1 MLGTAE
7 RTSKI
12 LCVARNYSDIETERE
27 APIESRMLE
36 ASIFLKPASALSS
49 LINDVNLSGYI
60 DVVCETELALLL
72 GCRINRSSNGC
83 STAEASNAILG
94 VGVALDFTRKDLQN
108 ELQSAGKPW
117 ELAKGFDGACPVSGF
132 IRTQPQNDWRVQLEH
147 NGESALNQ
155 PLSDMIL
162 KPTELIQ
169 LLSKYFTLDPGD
181 LILTGTPTKPKLPPR
196 LKTGDTIIASVGPG
210 IRVETNVV

>member
-1 MLGTAE
+1 
-7 RTSKI
+7 
-12 LCVARNYSDIETERE
+12 
-27 APIESRMLE
+27 
-36 ASIFLKPASALSS
+36 
-49 LINDVNLSGYI
+49 
-60 DVVCETELALLL
+60 
-72 GCRINRSSNGC
+72 
-83 STAEASNAILG
+83 
-94 VGVALDFTRKDLQN
+94 
-108 ELQSAGKPW
+108 
-117 ELAKGFDGACPVSGF
+117 
-132 IRTQPQNDWRVQLEH
+132 VQLEH